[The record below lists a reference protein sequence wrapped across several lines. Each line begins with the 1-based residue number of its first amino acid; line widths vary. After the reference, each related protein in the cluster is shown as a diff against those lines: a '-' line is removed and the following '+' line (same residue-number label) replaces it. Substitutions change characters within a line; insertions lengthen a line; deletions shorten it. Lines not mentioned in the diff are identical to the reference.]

1 MSNSHA
7 HTQYPRPT
15 TVLGGAC
22 GKLKKGQQIQCPEH
36 TPLANL
42 WLTLLN
48 RSGIPT
54 EALGDST
61 GQFAEI

>member
-1 MSNSHA
+1 MGQHL
-7 HTQYPRPT
+7 QY
-15 TVLGGAC
+15 
-22 GKLKKGQQIQCPEH
+22 PEH

-48 RSGIPT
+48 RSGIAT
-54 EALGDST
+54 EKLGDSS